1 MRFLSTILI
10 SMSAA
15 TAIAQVIN
23 LPEAPARSGL
33 ISMHQSTV
41 RPACTVQGRAAE
53 PLATLSESF
62 EGTNGTSKT
71 WLPDGWERIRTNETM
86 SAVEGWVAG
95 PRYTGAPAPSD
106 GDYYMTM
113 LYPMGTPKDEWL
125 VTPAVA
131 I

>member
-62 EGTNGTSKT
+62 EGTNEIG
-71 WLPDGWERIRTNETM
+71 R
-86 SAVEGWVAG
+86 AHV
-95 PRYTGAPAPSD
+95 
-106 GDYYMTM
+106 
-113 LYPMGTPKDEWL
+113 
-125 VTPAVA
+125 
-131 I
+131 